1 MNSQSRGNALAVP
14 EQGLAL
20 CLSGGG
26 YRAMVFH
33 AGALIRLNEA
43 GLLDKL
49 ACVSSVSGGSITAGI
64 LGAQWKHL
72 AFVQGIATNFNIVTD
87 CVRAMADTN
96 VDVGAVIGG
105 FLSPDTISDRVAAA
119 YDRVLFNGATLQD
132 LPDDRKGQVP
142 HFVINATN
150 VQSSDLWRF
159 SKPYMGDYR
168 VGLVD
173 EPIVPLAV
181 AIAASSAFPPVLS
194 PLSLKIQQP
203 VRATDGTDLS
213 RPPTPRMPC

>member
-119 YDRVLFNGATLQD
+119 YDRVLFNGQER
-132 LPDDRKGQVP
+132 PG
-142 HFVINATN
+142 
-150 VQSSDLWRF
+150 
-159 SKPYMGDYR
+159 
-168 VGLVD
+168 
-173 EPIVPLAV
+173 
-181 AIAASSAFPPVLS
+181 SALCN
-194 PLSLKIQQP
+194 Q
-203 VRATDGTDLS
+203 
-213 RPPTPRMPC
+213 CN